1 MSRTF
6 FIPLALVSGLSA
18 ISAFAE
24 VKVVDE
30 IVCKVSGDIITR
42 TDLDRDRAIVA
53 EDLKKQRLSGAQ
65 LDEAIKLRTKDSLR
79 NRIDTLLLVARGK
92 EMNMNVDSDVNK
104 QLADIQRRAVAAGQK
119 ELVDPDKFQ
128 QFVREQTGQSY
139 EDYKGDMKNS
149 ILTQRVIRDEVSS
162 KIKLKREDLEAYYN
176 AHQNEFQRDERIFL
190 REIMVAANPDNTAAA
205 ERKAKALVVRARGG
219 EKFPEMAQTN
229 SDAASAQYGGF
240 LDPYSKGSLRED
252 LEAAVWNQ
260 PKGYVT
266 DPIKIQGGFLILKVD
281 DHQKAGLASLDEV
294 ENEVTDRLAGPKM
307 EPMLREY
314 LTKLRQDAFLEIK
327 DGYVDTGAAP
337 GKDTKWNDPA
347 QLKPETVKKE
357 EILAKG
363 RRKHVLGLPVP
374 GTHSDSPGQS
384 SSR

>member
-1 MSRTF
+1 MSRTL
-6 FIPLALVSGLSA
+6 FIPLALMCGFSA
-18 ISAFAE
+18 VSAFAE

-30 IVCKVSGDIITR
+30 IVCKVSGDIVTR
-42 TDLDRDRAIVA
+42 TDLERDKLIAT
-53 EDLKKQRLSGAQ
+53 EELKKQGLSGAR
-65 LDEAIKLRTKDSLR
+65 LAEALQIRTKDSLR

-92 EMNMNVDSDVNK
+92 ELNLNVDSDVNK

-139 EDYKGDMKNS
+139 EDYKNDLKNS
-149 ILTQRVIRDEVSS
+149 ILTQRVVRDEVSS
-162 KIKLKREDLEAYYN
+162 KMKVKHEDLEAYYN

-190 REIMVAANPDNTAAA
+190 REIMVAANPDNIAAA
-205 ERKAKALVVRARGG
+205 ERKAKTLVTRARAG
-219 EKFPEMAQTN
+219 EKFPELAQTN

-240 LDPYSKGSLRED
+240 LDPYTKGTLRED

-260 PKGYVT
+260 PKGYVS
-266 DPIKIQGGFLILKVD
+266 DPIKIQGGYLILKVD

-294 ENEVTDRLAGPKM
+294 ENEVTDKIAGPRM

-327 DGYVDTGAAP
+327 PDYIDTGAAP

-347 QLKPETVKKE
+347 QLKPETTTKQEV
-357 EILAKG
+357 LAKG
-363 RRKHVLGLPVP
+363 RKKHVLGLPVP